1 MWRPSL
7 LVEFKMINL
16 FLSILFNV
24 FRHNSINS
32 LPINIKSTCINFTLF
47 YFNLDKI
54 VYILRSK

>member
-16 FLSILFNV
+16 FMSILFNV

-32 LPINIKSTCINFTLF
+32 LPINIKKYIVLF
-47 YFNLDKI
+47 Y
-54 VYILRSK
+54 